1 MGSVTLQTNSKLPP
15 KPPSPILAQVKALV
29 DSIAQMKEAYEAD
42 KNESERRDKVLYKKI
57 KLLTLANKDLSTRV
71 ASLEGISYEM
81 ELDDRDALLDPSLR
95 GVGTGNV
102 SGGNEENNVG
112 GNTHREA
119 LEKAER
125 SAISQTAADLL
136 KAGEVVHWMGEFS
149 KFRQIRPVLI

>member
-1 MGSVTLQTNSKLPP
+1 MANAINHGLSDTPNQLKIAFKMPP
-15 KPPSPILAQVKALV
+15 KPPSPILTQVQALV

-42 KNESERRDKVLYKKI
+42 KNESERHDKVLYEKI
-57 KLLTLANKDLSTRV
+57 KLLTLANKDLNTHV
-71 ASLEGISYEM
+71 ASLEGILYEM
-81 ELDDRDALLDPSLR
+81 KLDDRDALLDPSLR

-125 SAISQTAADLL
+125 SAEAAESNVI
-136 KAGEVVHWMGEFS
+136 KVS
-149 KFRQIRPVLI
+149 KRTG